1 MEKSE
6 NIVTLENLLLRFDA
20 QTKKFIKELE
30 SEESNER
37 VETIDSIINDIKAQ
51 KNYTKIQRDRFIT
64 DIKSGLGDKI
74 KENPTTI
81 IKHTKPWYV
90 RLSEWF
96 KKIFT
101 KF

>member
-30 SEESNER
+30 NEENNER
-37 VETIDSIINDIKAQ
+37 VETLDSLINDIKAQ
-51 KNYTKIQRDRFIT
+51 KNYTNIQKHRFIG

-81 IKHTKPWYV
+81 IKHKKPWYV
-90 RLSEWF
+90 KITDWF
-96 KKIFT
+96 KNIFT

>member
-51 KNYTKIQRDRFIT
+51 KNHTKIQRDRFIT

-81 IKHTKPWYV
+81 IKHTKPWYI

>member
-6 NIVTLENLLLRFDA
+6 NIVTLENLLLKFDA

>member
-37 VETIDSIINDIKAQ
+37 IETLDSIINDIKAQ
-51 KNYTKIQRDRFIT
+51 KNYTKTQRDRFIT
-64 DIKSGLGDKI
+64 DIKSGLGGKI

-81 IKHTKPWYV
+81 IKHTKPWYI

>member
-64 DIKSGLGDKI
+64 DIKSGLGHKI

>member
-1 MEKSE
+1 MDKNES
-6 NIVTLENLLLRFDA
+6 IVTLENLLLRFDA

-30 SEESNER
+30 HEESNER
-37 VETIDSIINDIKAQ
+37 VETIDSIINDMKAQ
-51 KNYTKIQRDRFIT
+51 KNYTKTQKSRFIN

-81 IKHTKPWYV
+81 IKHEKPWYSK
-90 RLSEWF
+90 LSQWF
-96 KKIFT
+96 KNIFT

>member
-1 MEKSE
+1 MERNQS
-6 NIVTLENLLLRFDA
+6 IVTLEDILTRFDK
-20 QTKKFIKELE
+20 QTKKFIQDIER
-30 SEESNER
+30 EEQNER
-37 VETIDSIINDIKAQ
+37 VETLDVIINDIKGQ
-51 KNYTKIQRDRFIT
+51 KNQTKINKNKFINE
-64 DIKSGLGDKI
+64 IKFGLGEKI

-90 RLSEWF
+90 KLGNWF